1 MAFRSPENVQR
12 NELIRFQLQD
22 NIRAPANG
30 QEQLKK
36 TYKFV
41 VTDRSSFYDWYNAF
55 FEVQFKLDL
64 KANGGDIAD
73 AATTI
78 INGSHSL
85 IKRECPRRPRE
96 ITKMWHMLGKLI
108 SVIFR

>member
-41 VTDRSSFYDWYNAF
+41 VTDKSSFYDWYNAF
-55 FEVQFKLDL
+55 FMKCNLNYISKLM
-64 KANGGDIAD
+64 
-73 AATTI
+73 
-78 INGSHSL
+78 
-85 IKRECPRRPRE
+85 EE
-96 ITKMWHMLGKLI
+96 ILLMLLQPLSMDHI
-108 SVIFR
+108 P

>member
-12 NELIRFQLQD
+12 NELIRYQLQD

-41 VTDRSSFYDWYNAF
+41 INDRSNFLIGTMPF
-55 FEVQFKLDL
+55 L
-64 KANGGDIAD
+64 KCNL
-73 AATTI
+73 
-78 INGSHSL
+78 N
-85 IKRECPRRPRE
+85 
-96 ITKMWHMLGKLI
+96 
-108 SVIFR
+108 